1 MTQLAHSRPARLLI
15 PLLIVSL
22 TGCSDQNKSR
32 TKSRRFEGVAKSV
45 DLETQQVS
53 MLIQREDGEEREFTA
68 HVRDDTVIRING
80 RSQALGDVRSGDKVV
95 AYVEKD
101 KGEGEFIVR
110 RVEIERATNNDWKE
124 IGGGAAGTKASAEV
138 PKSVAVSRTPATPD
152 AGNVTTPAAPA
163 PVVAKPA
170 AQAPSKPTEPLP
182 VTGRTDAEDLVY
194 GLIRVKMEE
203 AVEERSAL
211 LAAGTKASDTKVRE
225 LEGLIMKARD
235 LLLERGEILENVD
248 PPIVE
253 QAKPRS

>member
-1 MTQLAHSRPARLLI
+1 MTQLVHTRPARLLI

-45 DLETQQVS
+45 DLQTQQVS
-53 MLIQREDGEEREFTA
+53 MLIRREDGEEREFTA

-95 AYVEKD
+95 AFVEKD

-110 RVEIERATNNDWKE
+110 RVEIERATDDDWKE
-124 IGGGAAGTKASAEV
+124 TGGGASGAKASAV
-138 PKSVAVSRTPATPD
+138 APRSAAVSRTSVMPD

-163 PVVAKPA
+163 PVVAKPV

-182 VTGRTDAEDLVY
+182 VTDRADAEDLVW

-203 AVEERSAL
+203 AIEERSEL
-211 LAAGTKASDTKVRE
+211 LAAGTKPSDTKVRE
-225 LEGLIMKARD
+225 LEGLIMKARG
-235 LLLERGEILENVD
+235 LLQERGEILENVD

-253 QAKPRS
+253 QAKPGS